1 MSHKPGTISLGETG
15 EELYASSDHMLGF
28 CSERDRIVAAGVCRQ
43 SSWQRRQQP
52 SVYLDRPLSLSG
64 EDTCTPGFLWQ
75 GAGNP
80 NTTFQRKRN
89 VDAGIELGI
98 KGIVRQGPDI
108 RSTYVDDDGL
118 VHIEVPAG
126 AQPGNPARAAWNFTY
141 SFDVS
146 LDPGNPTLNSY
157 SAELWIDLDPSS
169 DTDYLKLNLA
179 KLGSPAAA
187 GPCRV
192 SRTPTVMVGKRRT
205 RSSFLTTKAP
215 TASRRTRR
223 TCVLRGAID
232 TNPRMRG
239 IQPYTFGPG
248 QFDVVLKIKR
258 KLGSK
263 SETELHVVFDVVTAP
278 SQTP

>member
-1 MSHKPGTISLGETG
+1 MRIQATALAFVLSATAFALPAFADNRHGNDTKP
-15 EELYASSDHMLGF
+15 
-28 CSERDRIVAAGVCRQ
+28 
-43 SSWQRRQQP
+43 P
-52 SVYLDRPLSLSG
+52 VYLDRPLSASA

-146 LDPGNPTLNSY
+146 LGSGNPTLDQYN
-157 SAELWIDLDPSS
+157 AELWIDLDPSER
-169 DTDYLKLNLA
+169 TNYLKLNLA
-179 KLGSPAAA
+179 RLGSPAAA
-187 GPCRV
+187 GPCPRE
-192 SRTPTVMVGKRRT
+192 P
-205 RSSFLTTKAP
+205 
-215 TASRRTRR
+215 
-223 TCVLRGAID
+223 D
-232 TNPRMRG
+232 TNGYGWKAKSTVVIPDDEGTDRVTQNSQNLAFYAAQIDSNPNMRG

-258 KLGSK
+258 KSGWGSHN
-263 SETELHVVFDVVTAP
+263 SETELHVVFDVVTTP

>member
-1 MSHKPGTISLGETG
+1 MRLHYTALAITLSVTAFSLPALADNGNG
-15 EELYASSDHMLGF
+15 SGNDKL
-28 CSERDRIVAAGVCRQ
+28 
-43 SSWQRRQQP
+43 P
-52 SVYLDRPLSLSG
+52 VYLDRPLSPSG

-89 VDAGIELGI
+89 VDAGVELGI

-108 RSTYVDDDGL
+108 RSTYVDDEGL

-126 AQPGNPARAAWNFTY
+126 AQPGNPNRAAWNFTY

-146 LDPGNPTLNSY
+146 LDPGNPTLDSY
-157 SAELWIDLDPSS
+157 SAELWIDLDPSEK
-169 DTDYLKLNLA
+169 TEYLKLNLVR
-179 KLGSPAAA
+179 LGSPAAA
-187 GPCRV
+187 GPCPREPDTNGFGWKAKNVSTPVIPDDEGTDRV
-192 SRTPTVMVGKRRT
+192 TQNSQNLA
-205 RSSFLTTKAP
+205 FYA
-215 TASRRTRR
+215 AQ
-223 TCVLRGAID
+223 ID

-239 IQPYTFGPG
+239 VQPYTFGPG

-258 KLGSK
+258 KSGWGS
-263 SETELHVVFDVVTAP
+263 SNSDTELHVVFDVVTAP

>member
-1 MSHKPGTISLGETG
+1 LAFVLS
-15 EELYASSDHMLGF
+15 
-28 CSERDRIVAAGVCRQ
+28 AAALSVPAFGHGNDDNK
-43 SSWQRRQQP
+43 SP
-52 SVYLDRPLSLSG
+52 AVYLDRPLSASA

-80 NTTFQRKRN
+80 NTTFQRVRN
-89 VDAGIELGI
+89 EDAGIELGI

-108 RSTYVDDDGL
+108 RSTYVDDNGL

-126 AQPGNPARAAWNFTY
+126 AQPGNPNRAAWNFTY

-146 LDPGNPTLNSY
+146 LDPGNPTLDSY
-157 SAELWIDLDPSS
+157 SAELWIDLDPSK
-169 DTDYLKLNLA
+169 DTDYLKLDLVR
-179 KLGSPAAA
+179 LGPPAAA
-187 GPCRV
+187 GPCPREPDTNGYGWKAKNIVVIPDDEGTDRV
-192 SRTPTVMVGKRRT
+192 TQNSQNLA
-205 RSSFLTTKAP
+205 FYA
-215 TASRRTRR
+215 AQ
-223 TCVLRGAID
+223 ID

-258 KLGSK
+258 KWGGRNSD
-263 SETELHVVFDVVTAP
+263 TELHVVFDVVTAP